1 LGEYKKKIEE
11 IIIMGDV
18 EIVVKVRVP
27 EEIDKTL
34 GDVIARDV
42 RTNILKEYNERAKKA
57 KKLLKILEKS
67 KLSEK
72 DAKELEE
79 MFKEDLAK
87 YHGVI

>member
-1 LGEYKKKIEE
+1 MR

-42 RTNILKEYNERAKKA
+42 KINILKEYSERVKKA
-57 KKLLKILEKS
+57 KNLLKILEKS
-67 KLSEK
+67 KLTEK
-72 DAKELEE
+72 DAKELEDL
-79 MFKEDLAK
+79 FKKELAE